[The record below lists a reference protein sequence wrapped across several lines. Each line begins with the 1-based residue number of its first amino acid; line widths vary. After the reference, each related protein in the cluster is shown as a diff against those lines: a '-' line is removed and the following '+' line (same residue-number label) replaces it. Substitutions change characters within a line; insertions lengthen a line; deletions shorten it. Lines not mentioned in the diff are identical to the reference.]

1 MSDVDQRTTSGG
13 PAREPRDGARD
24 GPAREGAPTRRHT
37 DQGLERKQQLLDAA
51 EALFANR
58 GYGPT
63 RIADICET
71 AGVAKGLFYW
81 YFENKESLFAEL
93 VRSVR
98 QQLRRAQAAAMDDDA
113 DPVTRLRQGTEA
125 SVRFMAEHG
134 RFFALLEVER
144 HDQRVAAVL
153 RESGDVYVQDAARLV
168 REAQA
173 AGLVPEDHDAR
184 LLAIGVLGAVSQF
197 SHYHRTGRL
206 KLSIDELATFV
217 GQWTIQALA
226 AVPSPTAR

>member
-1 MSDVDQRTTSGG
+1 MVSDVDQRRGSS
-13 PAREPRDGARD
+13 
-24 GPAREGAPTRRHT
+24 GAPARRHT

-51 EALFANR
+51 EALFAGR

-98 QQLRRAQAAAMDDDA
+98 QQLRRAQAAAMDDGA

-153 RESGDVYVQDAARLV
+153 RESGDVYVQDAARIV
-168 REAQA
+168 RQAQA
-173 AGLVPEDHDAR
+173 AGLVPDDHDAT

-206 KLSIDELATFV
+206 KLSIDELAAFV
-217 GQWTIQALA
+217 VHWTIQALA
-226 AVPSPTAR
+226 AVPRPAPSSIVR

>member
-1 MSDVDQRTTSGG
+1 VN
-13 PAREPRDGARD
+13 EL
-24 GPAREGAPTRRHT
+24 RHT

-51 EALFANR
+51 ESLFASR

-63 RIADICET
+63 RIADICDA

-81 YFENKESLFAEL
+81 YFETKESLFAEL

-98 QQLRRAQAAAMDDDA
+98 QQLRRAQAAAMDADA

-125 SVRFMAEHG
+125 SVRFMAAHV

-144 HDQRVAAVL
+144 NDQRVAAVL
-153 RESGDVYVQDAARLV
+153 RESGEVYVQDAARLV
-168 REAQA
+168 REAQD
-173 AGLVPEDHDAR
+173 AGLVPDDHDPT

-197 SHYHRTGRL
+197 CHFHRIGRL
-206 KLSIDELATFV
+206 TMSIDELALFV

-226 AVPSPTAR
+226 AVPSPAPG

>member
-1 MSDVDQRTTSGG
+1 MS
-13 PAREPRDGARD
+13 E
-24 GPAREGAPTRRHT
+24 RRHT

-51 EALFANR
+51 ESLFASR

-63 RIADICET
+63 RIADICEA

-81 YFENKESLFAEL
+81 YFETKESLFAEL

-98 QQLRRAQAAAMDDDA
+98 QQLRRAQAAAMDPDA

-125 SVRFMAEHG
+125 SVRFMAAHV

-144 HDQRVAAVL
+144 NDQRVAAVL
-153 RESGDVYVQDAARLV
+153 RESGEVYVQDAARLV
-168 REAQA
+168 REAQD
-173 AGLVPEDHDAR
+173 AGLVPDDHDPT

-197 SHYHRTGRL
+197 CHFHRIGRL
-206 KLSIDELATFV
+206 TMSIDELALFV

-226 AVPSPTAR
+226 AIPSPAAG